1 MAKQQLTTGA
11 VILTRP
17 RITEKASALTERIEP
32 VYTFEVAAGAGKIAI
47 ARAIKEK
54 YGVTP
59 LKVNIVNLHRKKVV
73 VRGKKGVTAGVKK
86 ALVYLAK
93 GSKIDFI

>member
-17 RITEKASALTERIEP
+17 RITEKASALTERKEP
-32 VYTFEVAAGAGKIAI
+32 VYTFEVAALAGKVAI
-47 ARAIKEK
+47 MRAIKEK

-59 LKVNIVNLHRKKVV
+59 LKVNIVNLPRKNVI
-73 VRGKKGVTAGVKK
+73 VRGKRGVTAGIKK
-86 ALVYLAK
+86 AMVFLPK
-93 GSKIDFI
+93 GSQIDFI